1 MPEKVYLAVNS
12 GTGTQDEGKR
22 KKTVAIIIAILL
34 VICVVLAIAL
44 GVLAAVVAQL
54 RNQESGDIKTETQP
68 FCSDKTQLKI
78 AEHKSAGLYDDLTV
92 KEITAIR
99 NFLLKQPALNL
110 TSADSATIRSNYI
123 YLIEFQQPDKDAALE
138 FLDKNGS
145 KPQRNAR
152 VVTIMGGQNNPS
164 VEEYIVGPTQQP
176 NSLKKRQFQ
185 GTIPFDS
192 RPVSKPELDF
202 IEVLV
207 GIVTQKLHRVL
218 YESFDGYTYHNC
230 SSRCLT
236 WSHDVRQ
243 LQRGHRQVYIWFLRD
258 EPGSYINP
266 TGLELVI
273 NTSGNDASIWGLQKI
288 FYYNQ
293 TFDSVR
299 SFYQAYDNGKIYKI
313 SLKAPNTKTETLYS
327 SYERRG
333 AAQPHKPLRPPEVFE
348 PDGKRYTVS
357 GQHIEYMG
365 WSFDFR
371 VRSSSGLQL
380 FDIRFKNERIIYE
393 LSLQEAEAYYS
404 GFDMTQMATNFLDSL
419 WGLGFSNYELV
430 SGVDCPNTA
439 TFFNNVH
446 FCDTDK
452 PQEIRKAV
460 CLFEMNT
467 AIPLRRHFDNDHAG
481 GYRFYGGMPGSVLIL
496 RTITT
501 AYNYDYVFDYV
512 FHPNGVIEVRVSTTG
527 YVQATHWTSA
537 EKPYGYQIYKGVA
550 GTLHDHIMNYK
561 VDFDVVER
569 KNSYETIDIEIENI
583 TNPWYPGRY
592 HVQKVLKRSIKNTE
606 KASLFTYN
614 FDRPKYLN
622 FLSERSRNSNGV
634 NRGYRIQ
641 IRDMAKQLYPDSW
654 APARGAAWSR
664 YQMAVTRYNNTEERS
679 SSMYNQI
686 NPFEP
691 VVDFRKFFSNDENIR
706 DEDLVAWVSVGSFH
720 IPHSEDI
727 PNTATAGNTI
737 GFFIR
742 PFNFFDEDPSMAS
755 TDAVLITPTDDK
767 FSGTEIEQFGKSNGQ
782 PCTPRNEP
790 IKFKG
795 VY

>member
-12 GTGTQDEGKR
+12 GTGTPEER
-22 KKTVAIIIAILL
+22 KTKQMVAIVIGVLL
-34 VICVVLAIAL
+34 VMCIALVIAL
-44 GVLAAVVAQL
+44 GVLTVVVVQL
-54 RNQESGDIKTETQP
+54 RNQEREEVKPETQP
-68 FCSDKTQLKI
+68 FCSDKTQLKTS
-78 AEHKSAGLYDDLTV
+78 EFRSAGMYDDLTV
-92 KEITAIR
+92 KEIIAVR

-110 TSADSATIRSNYI
+110 TSTDSATIASNYI
-123 YLIEFQQPDKDAALE
+123 YLIEFQQPDKDAALV
-138 FLDKNGS
+138 FLDRNGS

-152 VVTIMGGQNNPS
+152 VVIIMGDQNKPS
-164 VEEYIVGPTQQP
+164 VEGYIVGPTDQP
-176 NSLKKRQFQ
+176 TSFEKRQVQ
-185 GTIPFDS
+185 GTVPFDS
-192 RPVSKPELDF
+192 RPISTPEIDF
-202 IEVLV
+202 IEAFV
-207 GIVTQKLHRVL
+207 GIVARKLRRVL

-230 SSRCLT
+230 SSHCLT

-243 LQRGHRQVYIWFLRD
+243 LQSGHRLVFVWFHRY

-273 NTSGNDASIWGLQKI
+273 NTSGNDASLWSLEKL

-299 SFYQAYDNGKIYKI
+299 SFYRAYDNGQIYKMH
-313 SLKAPNTKTETLYS
+313 LKAPDREKPLYS

-333 AAQPHKPLRPPEVFE
+333 GAQPHKPLRPPQIFE

-357 GQHIEYMG
+357 GHHIEYMG

-380 FDIRFKNERIIYE
+380 FDIRFKDERIIYE
-393 LSLQEAEAYYS
+393 LSLQEAEAFYS
-404 GFDMTQMATNFLDSL
+404 GFSLTQMTTNFLDSL

-430 SGVDCPNTA
+430 SGVDCPDTA
-439 TFFNNVH
+439 TFFDNVH

-452 PQEIRKAV
+452 PQEIKNAV

-467 AIPLRRHFDNDHAG
+467 GIPLRRHFDNDFEG
-481 GYRFYGGMPGSVLIL
+481 GYSFYGGMPGSVLIL

-527 YVQATHWTSA
+527 YIHATHWTNA
-537 EKPYGYQIYKGVA
+537 ESPYGYQIYKGVA
-550 GTLHDHIMNYK
+550 GTLHDHIINYK
-561 VDFDVVER
+561 VDLDVVGR
-569 KNSYETIDIEIENI
+569 KNSYQTIDIEVENI
-583 TNPWYPGRY
+583 TNPWFPGMY
-592 HVQKVLKRSIKNTE
+592 HVQKVLKRFIKNTE
-606 KASLFTYN
+606 KESLLTYN
-614 FDRPKYLN
+614 FDQPKYLN
-622 FLSERSRNSNGV
+622 FLSERSRNSNDV

-664 YQMAVTRYNNTEERS
+664 YQMAVTKYNDTEERS

-706 DEDLVAWVSVGSFH
+706 DEDLVAWVSIGGFH

-727 PNTATAGNTI
+727 PNTATAGNTF
-737 GFFIR
+737 GFYIR

-755 TDAVLITPTDDK
+755 TDAVLITPTDDD
-767 FSGTEIEQFGKSNGQ
+767 FSGTKIEQFGKSDSQ
-782 PCTPRNEP
+782 PCAPRKEP
-790 IKFKG
+790 IKFRG